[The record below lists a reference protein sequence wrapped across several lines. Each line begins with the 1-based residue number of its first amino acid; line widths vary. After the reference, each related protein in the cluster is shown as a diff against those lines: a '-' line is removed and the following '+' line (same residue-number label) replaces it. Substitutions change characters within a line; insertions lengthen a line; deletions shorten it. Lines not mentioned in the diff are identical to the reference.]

1 MSFFEMFALFTL
13 FIAGSTFLWFVVK
26 AVVLSIIRQR
36 DKIEIARSVARE
48 IEERQRKLIEEALRT
63 IEVRRKTLGRY

>member
-1 MSFFEMFALFTL
+1 MSFFEMFVLFTL

-48 IEERQRKLIEEALRT
+48 IEERQRKLIEETLRT